1 SVPPSSPS
9 PGAPPLD
16 DTTVGTTRSF
26 RLGGFGP
33 EPLFLCSWLLPCAS
47 AGAEIASASTT
58 HGTTIDRK
66 DRKGRKAGTI
76 DRKDCKGR
84 KAGTIDR
91 KDRKGR
97 KAGTIDRKDRKGRE
111 GFRTRHTVREPRQR
125 SATGVA
131 PRRAPAGSDPGNACG
146 PDRCAHAFSGSELAG
161 VSRRP
166 AAGGPS

>member
-1 SVPPSSPS
+1 
-9 PGAPPLD
+9 
-16 DTTVGTTRSF
+16 
-26 RLGGFGP
+26 
-33 EPLFLCSWLLPCAS
+33 
-47 AGAEIASASTT
+47 
-58 HGTTIDRK
+58 
-66 DRKGRKAGTI
+66 TI

-166 AAGGPS
+166 AAGGPSPTAAAAPLRPLRALPSIISAMGD

>member
-1 SVPPSSPS
+1 MGALTSLSPLPLQCIAETPTDTPPGSRRLASSS
-9 PGAPPLD
+9 QASGAPPLD
-16 DTTVGTTRSF
+16 EVTVGTTRSF

-33 EPLFLCSWLLPCAS
+33 EPLFLCNWLLPCAS
-47 AGAEIASASTT
+47 AGAEIASATTT

-97 KAGTIDRKDRKGRE
+97 KAGTIDRKD
-111 GFRTRHTVREPRQR
+111 
-125 SATGVA
+125 
-131 PRRAPAGSDPGNACG
+131 
-146 PDRCAHAFSGSELAG
+146 
-161 VSRRP
+161 
-166 AAGGPS
+166 